1 MNTELEEDQNNN
13 EQTSP
18 TVNRHANQSKYIW
31 PWNANLGSNQPCT

>member
-18 TVNRHANQSKYIW
+18 TVNRHANQS
-31 PWNANLGSNQPCT
+31 NTSGLGMQI